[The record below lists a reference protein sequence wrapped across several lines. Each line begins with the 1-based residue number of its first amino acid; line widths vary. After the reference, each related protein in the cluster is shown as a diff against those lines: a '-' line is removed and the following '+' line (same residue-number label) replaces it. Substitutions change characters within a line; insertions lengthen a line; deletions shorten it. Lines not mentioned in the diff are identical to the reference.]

1 LPEPESL
8 AKEYFWSLPIVAER
22 GNFFKKRRKVKR
34 KAVKKEVET
43 VDEELTNRE
52 GNYKNW
58 RQERWENPPSF
69 IDNFSGIKTCTYQS
83 DRSDR
88 SDPITPAITAI
99 TRPLWPL

>member
-52 GNYKNW
+52 VPTCSTLTYLY
-58 RQERWENPPSF
+58 
-69 IDNFSGIKTCTYQS
+69 TCTYQS

>member
-52 GNYKNW
+52 EAIKEELEAGEVFVLRRRSVIW
-58 RQERWENPPSF
+58 R
-69 IDNFSGIKTCTYQS
+69 KTCTYQS